1 MKGRRQVAKLVAE
14 IRRPSPL
21 AGVKRHPHLV
31 MPQFWAR
38 FRRRKK
44 LSRRPYL
51 RPSSRSYDTLR
62 PSIQHSCFSATAD
75 ISLTARQSERNAS
88 IGWLAL
94 FNEAERV
101 ASSSRSASSA
111 CCNKRSTASQTFCN
125 SLANFR
131 DCPRAVS
138 STVKS
143 ATNASPANVRT
154 IESFNTDVAQQ
165 RLPLAVIDDLAKQV
179 QRLAK
184 PPVQDCQL
192 ALFGSDGRRLIARIF
207 GQLLN

>member
-131 DCPRAVS
+131 DCPRAVREYRASRADRTLLPQS
-138 STVKS
+138 SLPRMPHRRMSVRS
-143 ATNASPANVRT
+143 RVSIPMSRSNV
-154 IESFNTDVAQQ
+154 SHW
-165 RLPLAVIDDLAKQV
+165 P
-179 QRLAK
+179 
-184 PPVQDCQL
+184 
-192 ALFGSDGRRLIARIF
+192 
-207 GQLLN
+207 